1 MEKPI
6 IRLVTCGSVDDGKST
21 LIGRLLVETDSV
33 PDDTV
38 DAAKSVR
45 RSGSTIKAGEIDF
58 SLLTDGLEA
67 EREQGITI
75 DVAYRSM
82 NLLNG
87 RRLIIADA
95 PGHEQYT
102 RNMAVAASR
111 ADIALVLVDATR
123 GIRTQTLRHLTICSL
138 MGVTKIAVVINKL
151 DGVDYSKQIF
161 TEIQEGLKETI
172 ERLEIPNIAFIP
184 VSALAGDNVVYGTEN
199 MPWYSGPT
207 LLEYIQEWDV
217 QVVGENMPRLNV
229 QMISRAENFRGLAG
243 TIVGGRFAV
252 GDEVSVLPS
261 NKSAKISQIS
271 TFDADLQSAEDGKA
285 VTLVLEPDV
294 DATRGDVIE
303 LSTNATSPADRFAAT
318 VVWLGETDL
327 IHSKSYFLISGSTQ
341 VPTIVTSIRH
351 VLNINNGEQ
360 DAARVLKTNEIG
372 VVELATDAPIA
383 LTPYKQNRFKGN
395 FILVDRA
402 TMNTVGAGM
411 VTHALRRS
419 ANISEHHY
427 EIDREARAAQK
438 NQKARVIWL
447 TGLSGS
453 GKSTIANALEKKLF
467 SLGMHAYVLDGDNM
481 RLGLNKDLGFTR
493 EDRAENVRRVSE
505 VAHTLYDA
513 GLITIVALVS
523 PYAEDRAQAKALF
536 PEGNF
541 AEVWVK
547 TPAEVCAERDPKGL
561 YKKAASGDLPNLT
574 GVGQEYEAPLDAD
587 LVLDGTA
594 ELDANINQM
603 LSKLFPEIS

>member
-33 PDDTV
+33 PDDTI

-123 GIRTQTLRHLTICSL
+123 GIRTQTLRHLTICSI

-151 DGVDYSKQIF
+151 DGADYSEQIF
-161 TEIQEGLKETI
+161 TDIQTGLHETI
-172 ERLEIPNIAFIP
+172 ERLEIPNIQFVP

-199 MPWYSGPT
+199 MPWYQGPT

-217 QVVGENMPRLNV
+217 EDSGENLPRLNV
-229 QMISRAENFRGLAG
+229 QMISRAENFRGVAG
-243 TIVGGRFAV
+243 TIVGGSFSV
-252 GDEVSVLPS
+252 GDEVAVLPS
-261 NKSAKISQIS
+261 KKTAKIGQIS
-271 TFDADLQSAEDGKA
+271 TFDGDLQSAEEGEA

-303 LSTNATSPADRFAAT
+303 LAARASSPADRFAAT

-327 IHSKSYFLISGSTQ
+327 IHSKSYFLNSGSTQ
-341 VPTIVTSIRH
+341 VPAIVTNIRH
-351 VLNINNGEQ
+351 VLNINNGEH

-372 VVELATDAPIA
+372 VVEVATDSPIA
-383 LTPYKQNRFKGN
+383 LVPYKQNRFKGN

-427 EIDREARAAQK
+427 EIDRQARAAQK
-438 NQKARVIWL
+438 NQKAKVVWL

-453 GKSTIANALEKKLF
+453 GKSTIANALEKRLF

-505 VAHTLYDA
+505 VARVLYEA
-513 GLITIVALVS
+513 GLIVIVALVS
-523 PYAEDRAQAKALF
+523 PYAEDRAQARKLF
-536 PEGNF
+536 PEGDF
-541 AEVWVK
+541 HEAWVN
-547 TPAEVCAERDPKGL
+547 TPASICSERDPKGL
-561 YKKAASGDLPNLT
+561 YKKASEGALPNLT
-574 GVGQEYEAPLDAD
+574 GINQSYEPPS
-587 LVLDGTA
+587 VEIRELDGTMDV
-594 ELDANINQM
+594 EENV
-603 LSKLFPEIS
+603 EILLGDIS

>member
-151 DGVDYSKQIF
+151 DGADYSEKVF
-161 TEIQEGLKETI
+161 KAIQEGLKETI
-172 ERLEIPNIAFIP
+172 ERLEIANLQFVP

-199 MPWYSGPT
+199 MPWYQGPT
-207 LLEYIQEWDV
+207 LLEYIQEWDIRDS
-217 QVVGENMPRLNV
+217 GENLPRLNV
-229 QMISRAENFRGLAG
+229 QMISRAENFRGVAG
-243 TIVGGRFAV
+243 TVVGGSFAV
-252 GDEVSVLPS
+252 GDEVAVLPS
-261 NKSAKISQIS
+261 KKTAKIGQIS
-271 TFDADLQSAEDGKA
+271 TFDGNLRSADDGKA

-303 LSTNATSPADRFAAT
+303 LAAKASPPADRFTAT
-318 VVWLGETDL
+318 VVWLGEADL

-341 VPTIVTSIRH
+341 VPAIVTNIRH
-351 VLNINNGEQ
+351 VLNINNGEH
-360 DAARVLKTNEIG
+360 DAARVLKTNELG
-372 VVELATDAPIA
+372 VVELATDASIA
-383 LTPYKQNRFKGN
+383 LVPYKQNRFKGN

-427 EIDREARAAQK
+427 EIDKEARATQK
-438 NQKARVIWL
+438 NQTAKVIWL

-453 GKSTIANALEKKLF
+453 GKSTVANALEKKLF
-467 SLGMHAYVLDGDNM
+467 SLGMHCYVLDGDNM

-505 VAHTLYDA
+505 VAHSLYDA

-523 PYAEDRAQAKALF
+523 PYAEDRTQAKALF
-536 PEGNF
+536 PAGDF
-541 AEVWVK
+541 AEVWIK
-547 TPAEVCAERDPKGL
+547 TSAEVCEQRDPKGL
-561 YKKAASGDLPNLT
+561 YKKAAAGELPNLT
-574 GVGQEYEAPLDAD
+574 GVGQEYEEPESAE

-594 ELDANINQM
+594 PIDENVEELVA
-603 LSKLFPEIS
+603 KFFA

>member
-6 IRLVTCGSVDDGKST
+6 IRLLTCGSVDDGKST
-21 LIGRLLVETDSV
+21 LIGRLLVETFSV

-138 MGVTKIAVVINKL
+138 MGVTKMAVVINKL
-151 DGVDYSKQIF
+151 DGVDYSEQVFKD
-161 TEIQEGLKETI
+161 IQDGLKETI
-172 ERLEIPNIAFIP
+172 ERLEITNIQFVP
-184 VSALAGDNVVYGTEN
+184 VSALAGDNVVYGAEK
-199 MPWYSGPT
+199 MPWYKGPT
-207 LLEYIQEWDV
+207 LLQYIQEWDV
-217 QVVGENMPRLNV
+217 EDAGENLPRLGV
-229 QMISRAENFRGLAG
+229 QMISRADNFRGLAG
-243 TIVGGRFAV
+243 TIVGGSFSV
-252 GDEVSVLPS
+252 GDEVAVLPS
-261 NKSAKISQIS
+261 KKTAKISQIS
-271 TFDADLQSAEDGKA
+271 TFGGDLQSAEDGKA

-303 LSTNATSPADRFAAT
+303 LSAKASTPADRFAAT
-318 VVWLGETDL
+318 MVWLGETDL
-327 IHSKSYFLISGSTQ
+327 IHSKSYLLISGSKQ
-341 VPTIVTSIRH
+341 VPAIVTNIRH
-351 VLNINNGEQ
+351 VLNINNGEN
-360 DAARVLKTNEIG
+360 DAARTLKTNEIG
-372 VVELATDAPIA
+372 VVELATDAPVA

-402 TMNTVGAGM
+402 TMSTVGAGM
-411 VTHALRRS
+411 VVHSLRRS

-438 NQKARVIWL
+438 NQKPKVIWL

-467 SLGMHAYVLDGDNM
+467 SLGAHAYVLDGDNM

-505 VAHTLYDA
+505 VAHSLYDA
-513 GLITIVALVS
+513 GLIVIVALVS
-523 PYAEDRAQAKALF
+523 PYAADRAQAKSLF
-536 PEGNF
+536 PVGDF
-541 AEVWVK
+541 TEVWVK

-561 YKKAASGDLPNLT
+561 YKKAAAGELPNLT
-574 GVGQEYEAPLDAD
+574 GVGQEYEAPVSAELI
-587 LVLDGTA
+587 LDGT
-594 ELDANINQM
+594 LNIESNVETVVEAVR
-603 LSKLFPEIS
+603 F

>member
-45 RSGSTIKAGEIDF
+45 RSGSTIKAGDIDF

-151 DGVDYSKQIF
+151 DGVGYSEK
-161 TEIQEGLKETI
+161 TYKEIQEGLKETI
-172 ERLEIPNIAFIP
+172 ERLEITNIQFVP
-184 VSALAGDNVVYGTEN
+184 VSALAGDNVVYGTQN
-199 MPWYSGPT
+199 MPWYQGPT
-207 LLEYIQEWDV
+207 LLEYIQEWHV
-217 QVVGENMPRLNV
+217 EEAGENLPRLNI

-243 TIVGGRFAV
+243 TIVGGNFAV

-261 NKSAKISQIS
+261 KKTARISQIS
-271 TFDADLQSAEDGKA
+271 TFGGDLKMAEDGKA

-294 DATRGDVIE
+294 DATRGDAIE
-303 LSTNATSPADRFAAT
+303 LAAKASSPADRFAAT

-341 VPTIVTSIRH
+341 VPAIVTVIRT
-351 VLNINNGEQ
+351 VLNINKGEPV
-360 DAARVLKTNEIG
+360 AGRVLKTNEIG

-383 LTPYKQNRFKGN
+383 LIPYKHNRFKGN

-411 VTHALRRS
+411 VSHALRRS

-427 EIDREARAAQK
+427 EIDRDARETLK
-438 NQKARVIWL
+438 NQKAKVIWL

-467 SLGMHAYVLDGDNM
+467 DLGMHAYVLDGDNM

-505 VAHTLYDA
+505 VAHNLYDA

-523 PYAEDRAQAKALF
+523 PYAEDRAQAKSLF
-536 PEGNF
+536 PEGDF
-541 AEVWVK
+541 AEIWVK
-547 TPAEVCAERDPKGL
+547 TPAELCAERDTKGL
-561 YKKAASGDLPNLT
+561 YKKAAAGELPNLT
-574 GVGQEYEAPLDAD
+574 GVGQEYEAPES
-587 LVLDGTA
+587 A
-594 ELDANINQM
+594 ELVIDGAGQLEESIE
-603 LSKLFPEIS
+603 LLIEKFFS

>member
-138 MGVTKIAVVINKL
+138 MGVTKIAVVVNKL
-151 DGVDYSKQIF
+151 DGVGYSEQVF
-161 TEIQEGLKETI
+161 LDIQEALQSTI
-172 ERLEIPNIAFIP
+172 DRLEISNIQYLP
-184 VSALAGDNVVYGTEN
+184 VSALAGDNIVYPGDQMT
-199 MPWYSGPT
+199 WYNGPT
-207 LLEYIQEWDV
+207 LLDYIQEWYI
-217 QVVGENMPRLNV
+217 QEIGENLPRLNV
-229 QMISRAENFRGLAG
+229 QMISRAENFRGVAG
-243 TIVGGRFAV
+243 TIVGGSFSI
-252 GDEVSVLPS
+252 GDQVAVLPS
-261 NKSAKISQIS
+261 NKSATIAQIS
-271 TFDADLQSAEDGKA
+271 TFGGDLQSADDGDA

-303 LSTNATSPADRFAAT
+303 LATKATSPADRFAAT
-318 VVWLGETDL
+318 VVWLGDNDL

-341 VPTIVTSIRH
+341 VPAIVTNIRH
-351 VLNINNGEQ
+351 VLNINNGEH
-360 DAARVLKTNEIG
+360 DAARTLKSNEIG
-372 VVELATDAPIA
+372 AVELATDAPIT
-383 LTPYKQNRFKGN
+383 LIPYKQNRFKGN

-419 ANISEHHY
+419 ANVSEHHY

-438 NQKARVIWL
+438 NQRPKVIWL

-505 VAHTLYDA
+505 VAHSLFDS
-513 GLITIVALVS
+513 GLIVIVALVS
-523 PYAEDRAQAKALF
+523 PYVEDRNQARGLF
-536 PEGNF
+536 PQGDFIE
-541 AEVWVK
+541 AWVN

-561 YKKAASGDLPNLT
+561 YKKAQSGELPNLT
-574 GVGQEYEAPLDAD
+574 GVGQEYEKPDRAEI
-587 LVLDGTA
+587 VLDGA
-594 ELDANINQM
+594 ESIQENVESL
-603 LSKLFPEIS
+603 LSRIAG

>member
-6 IRLVTCGSVDDGKST
+6 VRLVTCGSVDDGKST

-45 RSGSTIKAGEIDF
+45 RSGSTIKAGDIDF

-138 MGVTKIAVVINKL
+138 MGVTKIAVVVNKL
-151 DGVDYSKQIF
+151 DGVDYSEEVFKG
-161 TEIQEGLKETI
+161 IQGGLKETI
-172 ERLEIPNIAFIP
+172 ERLEITNIQFVP
-184 VSALAGDNVVYGTEN
+184 VSALAGDNVVYRTEN
-199 MPWYSGPT
+199 MHWYQGPT
-207 LLEYIQEWDV
+207 LLDYIQDWDV
-217 QVVGENMPRLNV
+217 EDSGENLPRLNV
-229 QMISRAENFRGLAG
+229 QMISRAENFRGVAG
-243 TIVGGRFAV
+243 TIVGGSFSV
-252 GDEVSVLPS
+252 GEEVAVLPS
-261 NKSAKISQIS
+261 KKTAKIGQIS
-271 TFDADLQSAEDGKA
+271 TFDGELRSAENGKA

-303 LSTNATSPADRFAAT
+303 LAAKASSPADRFAAT
-318 VVWLGETDL
+318 IVWLGDADL

-341 VPTIVTSIRH
+341 VPAIVTNIRH
-351 VLNINNGEQ
+351 VLNINNGEH
-360 DAARVLKTNEIG
+360 DAARILKTNEIG
-372 VVELATDAPIA
+372 AVELATDSPVA
-383 LTPYKQNRFKGN
+383 LVPYKQNRFKGN

-411 VTHALRRS
+411 VTHSLRRS

-427 EIDREARAAQK
+427 EIDREARAVQK
-438 NQKARVIWL
+438 NQKAKVIWF

-453 GKSTIANALEKKLF
+453 GKSTIANALEKRLF
-467 SLGMHAYVLDGDNM
+467 SLGFHAYVIDGDNI

-505 VAHTLYDA
+505 VAHNLFDA

-523 PYAEDRAQAKALF
+523 PYAEDRAQAKSLF
-536 PEGNF
+536 PAGDF
-541 AEVWVK
+541 LEVWVK
-547 TPAEVCAERDPKGL
+547 TPAEVCADRDPKGL
-561 YKKAASGDLPNLT
+561 YRKAAAGELPNLT
-574 GVGQEYEAPLDAD
+574 GVGQDYEAPKS
-587 LVLDGTA
+587 A
-594 ELDANINQM
+594 ELVIDGVRPVADSVDLIIKM
-603 LSKLFPEIS
+603 LFS

>member
-1 MEKPI
+1 
-6 IRLVTCGSVDDGKST
+6 
-21 LIGRLLVETDSV
+21 
-33 PDDTV
+33 V

-111 ADIALVLVDATR
+111 ADIALVLVDAKR

-151 DGVDYSKQIF
+151 DGVDYSEKVF
-161 TEIQEGLKETI
+161 KEIQESLEETI
-172 ERLEIPNIAFIP
+172 ERLEITNIQFIP

-199 MPWYSGPT
+199 MPWYQGPT
-207 LLEYIQEWDV
+207 LLGYIQEWDV
-217 QVVGENMPRLNV
+217 EDFGENLPRLNV
-229 QMISRAENFRGLAG
+229 QMISRAENFRGVAG
-243 TIVGGRFAV
+243 TIVGGLFSV
-252 GDEVSVLPS
+252 GDEVAVLPS
-261 NKSAKISQIS
+261 KKAAKIGQIS
-271 TFDADLQSAEDGKA
+271 TFDGNLQSAEDGKA

-303 LSTNATSPADRFAAT
+303 LAAKASSPADRFAAT

-341 VPTIVTSIRH
+341 VPAIVTNIRH
-351 VLNINNGEQ
+351 VLNINNGEH

-372 VVELATDAPIA
+372 VVELATDSPIA
-383 LTPYKQNRFKGN
+383 LVPYKQNRFKGN

-438 NQKARVIWL
+438 NQKAKVIWF

-467 SLGMHAYVLDGDNM
+467 SLGMHAYVLDGDNI

-505 VAHTLYDA
+505 VAHNLYDA

-523 PYAEDRAQAKALF
+523 PYSEDRAQAKSLF
-536 PEGNF
+536 PEGDF
-541 AEVWVK
+541 AEVWIK
-547 TPAEVCAERDPKGL
+547 TSAELCAERDPKGL
-561 YKKAASGDLPNLT
+561 YKKAKAGELPNLT
-574 GVGQEYEAPLDAD
+574 GVGQEYEVPNRPE
-587 LVLDGTA
+587 LVLDGA
-594 ELDANINQM
+594 QGVDEAVERLIG
-603 LSKLFPEIS
+603 KLFS

>member
-1 MEKPI
+1 MEKPV

-111 ADIALVLVDATR
+111 SDIALVLVDATR

-151 DGVDYSKQIF
+151 DGVDYSQKVF
-161 TEIQEGLKETI
+161 FDIQDGLQETI
-172 ERLEIPNIAFIP
+172 ERLEIQNIRFIP
-184 VSALAGDNVVYGTEN
+184 VSALAGDNVVFGTAN
-199 MPWYSGPT
+199 MPWYDGPT

-217 QVVGENMPRLNV
+217 EAIGENLPRLNV

-243 TIVGGRFAV
+243 TVIGGQFSV
-252 GDEVSVLPS
+252 GDEVMVLPS
-261 NKSAKISQIS
+261 KNTATLSNIS
-271 TFDADLQSAEDGKA
+271 TYDGDVQSAEDGKA

-303 LSTNATSPADRFAAT
+303 LASKATSPADRFTAT
-318 VVWLGETDL
+318 VVWIGESDL
-327 IHSKSYFLISGSTQ
+327 IHSKSYLLISGSTQ
-341 VPTIVTSIRH
+341 VPAIVTNIRH

-360 DAARVLKTNEIG
+360 DAARIIKTNEIG

-383 LTPYKQNRFKGN
+383 LIPYKQNRFKGN

-419 ANISEHHY
+419 ANISEQYY
-427 EIDREARAAQK
+427 EVDREARAAQK

-467 SLGMHAYVLDGDNM
+467 SMGMHAYVLDGDNM

-505 VAHTLYDA
+505 VAHNLYDA

-523 PYAEDRAQAKALF
+523 PYAGDREQAKSLF
-536 PEGNF
+536 PKGDF
-541 AEVWVK
+541 AEVWIK

-561 YKKAASGDLPNLT
+561 YKKAAAGELPNLT
-574 GVGQEYEAPLDAD
+574 GVGQDYEVPQS
-587 LVLDGTA
+587 A
-594 ELDANINQM
+594 ELVIDGAALVEESVELLIGKFF
-603 LSKLFPEIS
+603 S

>member
-21 LIGRLLVETDSV
+21 IIGRLLVETDSV

-87 RRLIIADA
+87 RRLILADA

-138 MGVTKIAVVINKL
+138 MGVTKIAVVVNKL
-151 DGVDYSKQIF
+151 DGVDYSEKVF
-161 TEIQEGLKETI
+161 TEIQEGLKHTI
-172 ERLEIPNIAFIP
+172 ERLEITNIQFLP
-184 VSALAGDNVVYGTEN
+184 VSALAGDNVVYGTKN
-199 MPWYSGPT
+199 MPWYQGPT
-207 LLEYIQEWDV
+207 LLEYVQEWDV
-217 QVVGENMPRLNV
+217 EDSGENLPRLNV

-243 TIVGGRFAV
+243 TVVGGEFTI
-252 GDEVSVLPS
+252 GDEVTVLPS
-261 NKSAKISQIS
+261 KKKATLSQIS
-271 TFDADLQSAEDGKA
+271 TFDGDVQFAEDGKA

-303 LSTNATSPADRFAAT
+303 LASKATSPADRFTAT
-318 VVWLGETDL
+318 MVWLGESDL
-327 IHSKSYFLISGSTQ
+327 IRSKSYLLISGSTQ
-341 VPTIVTSIRH
+341 VPAIVTTIRH
-351 VLNINNGEQ
+351 VLNINNGEH
-360 DAARVLKTNEIG
+360 DAARTLKTNEIG

-383 LTPYKQNRFKGN
+383 LIPYKQDRFKGN

-419 ANISEHHY
+419 ANISEQTY
-427 EIDREARAAQK
+427 EVDRDARAGQK
-438 NQKARVIWL
+438 NQKAKVIWL

-453 GKSTIANALEKKLF
+453 GKSTIANGLEKKLF
-467 SLGMHAYVLDGDNM
+467 SLGMHSYVLDGDNM

-493 EDRAENVRRVSE
+493 EDRAENVRRVSQ
-505 VAHTLYDA
+505 VAHTLYDS

-523 PYAEDRAQAKALF
+523 PFSSDREQAKSLF
-536 PEGNF
+536 PEGDF

-547 TPAEVCAERDPKGL
+547 TSAEVCAERDPKGL
-561 YKKAASGDLPNLT
+561 YKKAARGELPNLT
-574 GVGQEYEAPLDAD
+574 GVGQEYEEPSEAD
-587 LVLDGTA
+587 LILDGSRPVEESVDQVFEA
-594 ELDANINQM
+594 FFN
-603 LSKLFPEIS
+603 

>member
-45 RSGSTIKAGEIDF
+45 RSGSTIRAGEIDF

-151 DGVDYSKQIF
+151 DGVDYSEQIYKD
-161 TEIQEGLKETI
+161 IQNGLQETI
-172 ERLEIPNIAFIP
+172 KRLEITNIQFVP
-184 VSALAGDNVVYGTEN
+184 VSALAGDNVVYETSK
-199 MPWYSGPT
+199 MPWYQGPT

-217 QVVGENMPRLNV
+217 QEAGENLPRLGV
-229 QMISRAENFRGLAG
+229 QMISRAENFRGVAG
-243 TIVGGRFAV
+243 TIVGGKFAV
-252 GDEVSVLPS
+252 GDQVAVLPS
-261 NKSAKISQIS
+261 KKTARISRIT
-271 TFDADLQSAEDGKA
+271 TFDGDLKSAEDGKA

-303 LSTNATSPADRFAAT
+303 LATKASSPADRFAAT

-341 VPTIVTSIRH
+341 VPAIVTNIRH
-351 VLNINNGEQ
+351 VLNINNGDHEP
-360 DAARVLKTNEIG
+360 ARVLSTNEIG

-383 LTPYKQNRFKGN
+383 LTPYQQNRFKGN

-411 VTHALRRS
+411 VIHALRRS

-427 EIDREARAAQK
+427 EINRDARAQQK
-438 NQKARVIWL
+438 NQKAKVIWL

-467 SLGMHAYVLDGDNM
+467 ARGMHAYVLDGDNM

-505 VAHTLYDA
+505 VAHNLYDA

-523 PYAEDRAQAKALF
+523 PYAEDRDQARALF
-536 PEGNF
+536 PESDF
-541 AEVWVK
+541 VEVWVK

-561 YKKAASGDLPNLT
+561 YKKAAAGNLPNLT
-574 GVGQEYEAPLDAD
+574 GVGQDYEFPENAE
-587 LVLDGTA
+587 LVLDGQK
-594 ELDANINQM
+594 ELNENVDV
-603 LSKLFPEIS
+603 LSAYLGFQD

>member
-1 MEKPI
+1 VEKPI

-38 DAAKSVR
+38 DAARSVR

-138 MGVTKIAVVINKL
+138 MGVTKIAVVVNKL
-151 DGVDYSKQIF
+151 DGVGYSEQVFKD
-161 TEIQEGLKETI
+161 IQEGLKEPI
-172 ERLEIPNIAFIP
+172 ERLEIKNIQFVP
-184 VSALAGDNVVYGTEN
+184 LSALAGDNVVYPTEN
-199 MPWYSGPT
+199 MPWYEGPT
-207 LLEYIQEWDV
+207 LLEYIQEWKLKEAN
-217 QVVGENMPRLNV
+217 ENHPRLGV
-229 QMISRAENFRGLAG
+229 QLISRAENFRGIAG
-243 TIVGGRFAV
+243 TVVGGSFSV
-252 GDEVSVLPS
+252 GDDVSVLPS
-261 NKSAKISQIS
+261 GKSAKVSQIS
-271 TFDADLQSAEDGKA
+271 TFDGEHESAEDGQA
-285 VTLVLEPDV
+285 ITMGLEPDV
-294 DATRGDVIE
+294 DATRGDIIE
-303 LSTNATSPADRFAAT
+303 LAASATKPADRFAAT
-318 VVWLGETDL
+318 VVWLGEMDL

-341 VPTIVTSIRH
+341 VPAIVTNIRY
-351 VLNINNGEQ
+351 VMNINNGEQ
-360 DAARVLKTNEIG
+360 DAARVIGTNEIG
-372 VVELATDAPIA
+372 VVEIATDAPMA
-383 LTPYKQNRFKGN
+383 LVPYKQNRFKGN

-411 VTHALRRS
+411 VIHALRRS
-419 ANISEHHY
+419 ANISEQHY

-438 NQKARVIWL
+438 NQTPRVIWF

-453 GKSTIANALEKKLF
+453 GKSTLANALEKKLF

-505 VAHTLYDA
+505 VAHSLYDA
-513 GLITIVALVS
+513 GLIVIVALVS
-523 PYAEDRAQAKALF
+523 PYAQDRAQAKSLF
-536 PEGNF
+536 PEADF
-541 AEVWVK
+541 AEIWVN
-547 TPAEVCAERDPKGL
+547 TSALVCVDRDSKGL
-561 YKKAASGDLPNLT
+561 YKKAADGELPNLT
-574 GVGQEYEAPLDAD
+574 GVGQAYESPDSAH
-587 LVLDGTA
+587 LVLDGA
-594 ELDANINQM
+594 DSIENNLGRLMDN
-603 LSKLFPEIS
+603 LFN